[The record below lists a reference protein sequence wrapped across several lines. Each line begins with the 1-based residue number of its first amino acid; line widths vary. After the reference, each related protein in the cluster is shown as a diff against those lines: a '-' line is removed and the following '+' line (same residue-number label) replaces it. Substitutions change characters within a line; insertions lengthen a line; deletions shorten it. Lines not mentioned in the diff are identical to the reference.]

1 MRQNTWNAGFETM
14 TKGHCRNMTLIG
26 RETKGEILWLPQ
38 LPALREPS
46 RLQHRRQ
53 NPSRAQQVCEVEKT
67 KFRVWGGKDTG
78 VLRAGNQG
86 GGMREKD
93 REETRKQV
101 LETWR

>member
-1 MRQNTWNAGFETM
+1 MVAPTSCIEG
-14 TKGHCRNMTLIG
+14 TLQAAAQ
-26 RETKGEILWLPQ
+26 K
-38 LPALREPS
+38 
-46 RLQHRRQ
+46 Q
-53 NPSRAQQVCEVEKT
+53 NPSRAQQVREVEKT

-101 LETWR
+101 LETCR